1 MRDLNK
7 SISIFWGYSL
17 LFDLA
22 PRAAEGSAARFC
34 NSVSQHL
41 HSGCTEAEQKSRT
54 DDGAFEAKHGE
65 NLKMKPACKG
75 LNWYFGVFDCER

>member
-1 MRDLNK
+1 LSHFIK
-7 SISIFWGYSL
+7 SM
-17 LFDLA
+17 
-22 PRAAEGSAARFC
+22 
-34 NSVSQHL
+34 
-41 HSGCTEAEQKSRT
+41 